1 MTKKVHLSD
10 AEWKIMNLLW
20 EQAPRTMMQITNA
33 LKDETNWT
41 KHTVISFL
49 KRMEEKGALYH
60 EEGEKAK
67 LYFPSLN
74 REEAA
79 LQETEDFLGRVFR
92 GRMGMMLNTMVRQ
105 QALSKEELQELHK
118 ILVQAEEDIN
128 RRLARDIFGND
139 AGCREQGGLCLR

>member
-1 MTKKVHLSD
+1 MKKVNLSD

-20 EQAPRTMMQITNA
+20 EEAPRTMMQITNA

-79 LQETEDFLGRVFR
+79 LQETEDFLERVFE
-92 GRMGMMLNTMVRQ
+92 GRMGLMLNTMVEQ
-105 QALSKEELQELHK
+105 KALSGKEISELYE
-118 ILVQAEEDIN
+118 ILKQAEEQ
-128 RRLARDIFGND
+128 
-139 AGCREQGGLCLR
+139 QGQEVCGKDGDKVC